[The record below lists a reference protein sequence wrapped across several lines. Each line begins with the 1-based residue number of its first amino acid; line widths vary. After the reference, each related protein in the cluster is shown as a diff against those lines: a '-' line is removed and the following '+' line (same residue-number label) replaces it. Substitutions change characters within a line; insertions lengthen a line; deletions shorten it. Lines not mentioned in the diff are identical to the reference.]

1 MGLLITLLINI
12 LVNLLYISLNLYYK
26 STSFSIFAAR
36 SILHEVLIPGIEG
49 PHLPIPFHDPFT
61 LRFPRHI
68 LKRID
73 SLPDKHVP
81 RHSFVSMRPRLMLEP
96 TLGIVEPLL
105 MVASGHDWLT
115 KCFIVIFGFGF
126 RWELWE
132 VLVLGKFIEK
142 AFTLGKVDPS
152 ALLSS
157 CFSRNSEFSFDKV
170 IYRSGCS
177 VEKPHFTRDLNV
189 TRFDI

>member
-1 MGLLITLLINI
+1 MW
-12 LVNLLYISLNLYYK
+12 S
-26 STSFSIFAAR
+26 
-36 SILHEVLIPGIEG
+36 
-49 PHLPIPFHDPFT
+49 
-61 LRFPRHI
+61 
-68 LKRID
+68 
-73 SLPDKHVP
+73 
-81 RHSFVSMRPRLMLEP
+81 RLMLEP

-115 KCFIVIFGFGF
+115 KCLIIIFGLGF
-126 RWELWE
+126 RWELWK

-142 AFTLGKVDPS
+142 AFTLGKVDSS

-157 CFSRNSEFSFDKV
+157 CFSRHSEFSFNKV